1 MYSNQGVKLML
12 LHFPKRDVQKILE
25 HSKNSK
31 QHIAI
36 YEEESTKRPGVL
48 IVGDEGVYLMSNGEP
63 GLLHDGAE
71 GEPTKDLPAFVVY
84 ATECNPKTSP
94 FEEWRLVKEESF
106 GGSDGVE
113 FLETDFIEA
122 ALLRPGEYIQLEV
135 NEEGIDAFH

>member
-1 MYSNQGVKLML
+1 MR
-12 LHFPKRDVQKILE
+12 LHFLKQDVQKILE
-25 HSKNSK
+25 HTKTSKH
-31 QHIAI
+31 HIAI
-36 YEEESTKRPGVL
+36 YEEESTKRPGIL

-63 GLLHDGAE
+63 GLLQDGAL
-71 GEPTKDLPAFVVY
+71 GEPTPEQPAFVVY

-94 FEEWRLVKEESF
+94 FEEWRQIKEESF